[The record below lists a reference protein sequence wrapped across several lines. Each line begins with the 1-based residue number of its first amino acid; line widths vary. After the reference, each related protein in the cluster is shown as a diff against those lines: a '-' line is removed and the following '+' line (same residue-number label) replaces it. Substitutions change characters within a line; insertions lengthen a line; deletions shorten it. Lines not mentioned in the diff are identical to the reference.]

1 MSIICHVFHVLQKGR
16 HYSVDWTTGLDYWTG
31 LLDWTTGLDYWTGL
45 LDSRNFDCL
54 WGEKGTPMCRAK
66 TPGHKVCSSV
76 VVTHLKV
83 ASSSVPSYSAL
94 FCCCCCCCCCIW
106 TGTWAWLH
114 LDPALTSVHGHYSC
128 VMQCS
133 RVAGCS
139 SFVLTAVLF
148 FHVAFFRDERRMW
161 NSLLVANCNPFPFRT
176 LSLERKAWV
185 RGFTL

>member
-1 MSIICHVFHVLQKGR
+1 MR
-16 HYSVDWTTGLDYWTG
+16 
-31 LLDWTTGLDYWTGL
+31 
-45 LDSRNFDCL
+45 
-54 WGEKGTPMCRAK
+54 RAK

-83 ASSSVPSYSAL
+83 ASSSVSSHSL
-94 FCCCCCCCCCIW
+94 FFFCCCIYLD
-106 TGTWAWLH
+106 GTWAWLH
-114 LDPALTSVHGHYSC
+114 LEPALTSVHGHYSC

-161 NSLLVANCNPFPFRT
+161 NPLLVANCNPFPFRA

-185 RGFTL
+185 RGFT

>member
-1 MSIICHVFHVLQKGR
+1 MNLHVILAEILHTLGVSSPPKKDRPSLF
-16 HYSVDWTTGLDYWTG
+16 SGLDYWTHG
-31 LLDWTTGLDYWTGL
+31 
-45 LDSRNFDCL
+45 NCL
-54 WGEKGTPMCRAK
+54 WGEKRTPMRRAK

-83 ASSSVPSYSAL
+83 ASSSMPSHSL
-94 FCCCCCCCCCIW
+94 FFCCCCCCIW

-139 SFVLTAVLF
+139 SFVFTAVLS
-148 FHVAFFRDERRMW
+148 FHAAFFRDERRMW
-161 NSLLVANCNPFPFRT
+161 NPLLVANCNPFPFRP

-185 RGFTL
+185 RGFT

>member
-1 MSIICHVFHVLQKGR
+1 MR
-16 HYSVDWTTGLDYWTG
+16 
-31 LLDWTTGLDYWTGL
+31 
-45 LDSRNFDCL
+45 
-54 WGEKGTPMCRAK
+54 RAK

-83 ASSSVPSYSAL
+83 ASSSVPSHSAL
-94 FCCCCCCCCCIW
+94 FLLLLYLDGNLGVATPRPRTNKCA
-106 TGTWAWLH
+106 WAL
-114 LDPALTSVHGHYSC
+114 LV
-128 VMQCS
+128 QCS

-161 NSLLVANCNPFPFRT
+161 NPLLVANYNPFPFRA

-185 RGFTL
+185 RGFT

>member
-1 MSIICHVFHVLQKGR
+1 MNLHVILAEILHTLGVSSPPKKDRPSLF
-16 HYSVDWTTGLDYWTG
+16 SGLDYWTHG
-31 LLDWTTGLDYWTGL
+31 
-45 LDSRNFDCL
+45 NCL
-54 WGEKGTPMCRAK
+54 WGEKGTPMRRAK

-76 VVTHLKV
+76 VVTHLKL
-83 ASSSVPSYSAL
+83 ASSSVPSHSL
-94 FCCCCCCCCCIW
+94 FFVVVVS
-106 TGTWAWLH
+106 GRNWAWLH
-114 LDPALTSVHGHYSC
+114 LEPALTSVHGHYSC

-161 NSLLVANCNPFPFRT
+161 NPLLVANCNPFPFRA

-185 RGFTL
+185 RGFT

>member
-1 MSIICHVFHVLQKGR
+1 MSFFLFCKTQGNQNLVQAVTIQ
-16 HYSVDWTTGLDYWTG
+16 WTG
-31 LLDWTTGLDYWTGL
+31 LLDWTTGLTETV
-45 LDSRNFDCL
+45 SA
-54 WGEKGTPMCRAK
+54 WGEKGTPMRRAK

-83 ASSSVPSYSAL
+83 VSSSVPSYSAL
-94 FCCCCCCCCCIW
+94 FFCCCCIW

-114 LDPALTSVHGHYSC
+114 LDPALRSVHGHYSC

-148 FHVAFFRDERRMW
+148 FHHCFF
-161 NSLLVANCNPFPFRT
+161 S
-176 LSLERKAWV
+176 
-185 RGFTL
+185 

>member
-1 MSIICHVFHVLQKGR
+1 MR
-16 HYSVDWTTGLDYWTG
+16 
-31 LLDWTTGLDYWTGL
+31 
-45 LDSRNFDCL
+45 
-54 WGEKGTPMCRAK
+54 RAK

-83 ASSSVPSYSAL
+83 ASSSVPSHSL
-94 FCCCCCCCCCIW
+94 FFCCYCIW

-114 LDPALTSVHGHYSC
+114 LDPTLTSVHGHYSC
-128 VMQCS
+128 VMQCT

-161 NSLLVANCNPFPFRT
+161 NPLLVANYNPFPFRA

-185 RGFTL
+185 RGFT